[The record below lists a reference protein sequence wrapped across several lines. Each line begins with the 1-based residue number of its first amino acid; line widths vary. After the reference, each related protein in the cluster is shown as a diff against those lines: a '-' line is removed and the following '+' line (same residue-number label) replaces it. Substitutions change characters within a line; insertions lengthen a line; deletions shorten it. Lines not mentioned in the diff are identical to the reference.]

1 MLIVDYSLVGVL
13 SVWLDIVADNHY
25 LISFLVHIPKS
36 LKGGGYLHE
45 FLLGLSYKCPLPIV
59 RSLVGAV
66 GYGLGI

>member
-1 MLIVDYSLVGVL
+1 MVVDNSLVRFL

-25 LISFLVHIPKS
+25 LVSFLVHKPMS
-36 LKGGGYLHE
+36 LKGVGYLHE
-45 FLLGLSYKCPLPIV
+45 FLLELCDKCPLPIV